1 MDNHYVGN
9 LSAKIMFKQLKTLK
23 EIDDYYYDYDEE
35 LLNYSL
41 ILLVD
46 KNTQERIWAM
56 YWYFKPMS
64 FISIIIPS
72 TYTLYSLRRR
82 LVINNGPQWKEPFK
96 ISIASN
102 SITNEEQMPYEF
114 KKILFQFWDNKR
126 LDYNESYIDR
136 NSINR
141 KITDDYD
148 VYCTVNKL
156 DNDEI
161 LNINYFMKSFVSIN
175 NPIKDLIL
183 VNENISKDN
192 KRTSLPQTSIRD
204 IASFINPKH
213 GLQDATRR
221 GGRKRKYISR
231 KSRKKYLKSIY
242 LS

>member
-9 LSAKIMFKQLKTLK
+9 LSAKIMFKKLKTLT
-23 EIDDYYYDYDEE
+23 EIEEYYFDHDTE
-35 LLNYSL
+35 LQNYSL
-41 ILLVD
+41 VLLVD

-56 YWYFKPMS
+56 YCYFKPLIFS
-64 FISIIIPS
+64 SIIIPS
-72 TYTLYSLRRR
+72 TFTLYSLHT
-82 LVINNGPQWKEPFK
+82 IHNANYNKQPFK
-96 ISIASN
+96 ISIASV
-102 SITNEEQMPYEF
+102 SITNEEQIPDEYKQM
-114 KKILFQFWDNKR
+114 LFQLWNNTR
-126 LDYNESYIDR
+126 WNYNESFINK

-148 VYCTVNKL
+148 VYCTQDPSN
-156 DNDEI
+156 DNI
-161 LNINYFMKSFVSIN
+161 LPINYFMKSFVSIN

>member
-1 MDNHYVGN
+1 MNNYYVGN

-23 EIDDYYYDYDEE
+23 EIDDYYYDYDNEM
-35 LLNYSL
+35 LNYSL

-56 YWYFKPMS
+56 YWYFDPMS
-64 FISIIIPS
+64 FVGIIIPS

-96 ISIASN
+96 ISIESN
-102 SITNEEQMPYEF
+102 SITNEEQMPDEF
-114 KKILFQFWDNKR
+114 RKILFKYWTHNKKW
-126 LDYNESYIDR
+126 DYNELYINM

-148 VYCTVNKL
+148 VYCTVNQL

-161 LNINYFMKSFVSIN
+161 LNINYFMKSFVNIS

-183 VNENISKDN
+183 ANENISKDA

-213 GLQDATRR
+213 GIQEATRK
-221 GGRKRKYISR
+221 GGRKRKHNR
-231 KSRKKYLKSIY
+231 KSRKKYINN
-242 LS
+242 